1 MSKELQPHQ
10 LRVIE
15 EKRELSEKIFK
26 LEKFFESGT
35 AENICA
41 IERTMLT
48 QQVFYMK
55 QYEGVLRERIKF
67 FHESLNSA
75 LAA

>member
-15 EKRELSEKIFK
+15 EKKELSEKISK
-26 LEKFFESGT
+26 LEKFFDSG
-35 AENICA
+35 AVANICA

-55 QYEGVLRERIKF
+55 QYEGILRERIKF
-67 FHESLNSA
+67 FHESLNSELMA
-75 LAA
+75 